1 MSEII
6 LRVAQIISNN
16 KVPCGYTKVPCG
28 GDMIDCNCCRVACKI
43 ITAMREPTKP
53 MIDANTHANSRAVI
67 IIWHT
72 MIDEALR

>member
-1 MSEII
+1 MSEMI
-6 LRVAQIISNN
+6 LRVAQIISEYCECTE
-16 KVPCGYTKVPCG
+16 VPCDGY
-28 GDMIDCNCCRVACKI
+28 CNCCRVARKI

-72 MIDEALR
+72 MIDEALGLL